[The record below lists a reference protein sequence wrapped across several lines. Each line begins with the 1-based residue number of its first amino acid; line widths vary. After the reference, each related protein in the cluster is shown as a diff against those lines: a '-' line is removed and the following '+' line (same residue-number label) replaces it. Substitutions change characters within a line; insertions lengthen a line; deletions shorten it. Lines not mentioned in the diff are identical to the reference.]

1 MLKYI
6 FKRILIFLPT
16 LLIISMFLFSL
27 SNLAPGDPVELRL
40 SGGLAAGSG
49 QLADQLAGDK
59 AYVDLQKKMG
69 LHLPTFYFKT
79 VTKAYPDTLHKIPKK
94 NERKNLKQLI
104 SQYGNW
110 NEIQS
115 YYKSIKTL
123 EYSLFNIN
131 NESYKSD
138 IRTIR
143 ENCIALYRIYDDTK
157 INTIINEINDITN
170 TNKWISQ
177 DSLQNIN
184 NIRQNSLILKS
195 NYDIVKNN
203 QTRFLNKIPKILW
216 FGTKNQYHRWLLG
229 EAPWFKKGEVGQS
242 KGFVRLDFGYSYL
255 DGRPVKSII
264 LDAVRWTVIINLI
277 TIILAYLISIPI
289 GVITAVKKG
298 TTFDK
303 ITTTILFMLYSLPSF
318 WVATILIIFITTDE
332 YGMNFFPT
340 YGLGDLESF
349 WDLSYHLILPVFCL
363 VYGSFAF
370 ISRQMR
376 GSILD
381 VIQQDYIRT
390 AKAKGLKEKVI
401 IWKHAFRNSLIPI
414 ITMFA
419 NLLPW
424 MISGSVIVEIIFSIP
439 GMGQA
444 SYTSVIA
451 RNYPVLFT
459 IVMFSAILTIVGILL
474 ADIIYALVDP
484 RIKFDKK

>member
-1 MLKYI
+1 MLKYVL
-6 FKRILIFLPT
+6 KRILIFIPT
-16 LLIISMFLFSL
+16 LLVISIFLFSL

-40 SGGLAAGSG
+40 SGGLASGSG

-69 LHLPTFYFKT
+69 LHLPNFYFKIA
-79 VTKAYPDTLHKIPKK
+79 TKAYPDTLHQIPKR
-94 NERKNLKQLI
+94 NERNNLEQLI

-110 NEIQS
+110 NEIYD
-115 YYKSIKTL
+115 YYNSIKNL
-123 EYSLFNIN
+123 EYSLFAVKD
-131 NESYKSD
+131 ELYKND
-138 IRTIR
+138 IREIR
-143 ENCIALYRIYDDTK
+143 ESCVALYRLYEDEK
-157 INTIINEINDITN
+157 ITDAINKITELTSHN
-170 TNKWISQ
+170 NWLEK
-177 DSLQNIN
+177 DSVL
-184 NIRQNSLILKS
+184 SFS
-195 NYDIVKNN
+195 TIVKNSFSLKENYQLVKQN
-203 QTRFLNKIPKILW
+203 QTKFLNKIPKVIW
-216 FGTKNQYHRWLLG
+216 FGKNNQYHRWLFG
-229 EAPWFKKGEVGQS
+229 EAPWIGKGEEGQS
-242 KGFVRLDFGYSYL
+242 KGFLRLDFGYSYL
-255 DGRPVKSII
+255 DGRPVSSII
-264 LDAVRWTVIINLI
+264 LDAVRWTVIINFI

-289 GVITAVKKG
+289 GVITAIKKG
-298 TTFDK
+298 QMFDK

-318 WVATILIIFITTDE
+318 WVATILIMFLTTDE

-340 YGLGDLESF
+340 YGLGNLESF
-349 WDLSYHLILPVFCL
+349 WDLSYHLILPIFCL

-381 VIQQDYIRT
+381 VIKQDYIRT
-390 AKAKGLKEKVI
+390 AQAKGLKQKVI

-451 RNYPVLFT
+451 RNYPVLFS

>member
-6 FKRILIFLPT
+6 LKRILIFIPT
-16 LLIISMFLFSL
+16 LLIISIFLFGL

-59 AYVDLQKKMG
+59 AYIDLQKKMG
-69 LHLPTFYFKT
+69 LHLPNFYFKIS
-79 VTKAYPDTLHKIPKK
+79 TKAYPDTLHNIPKK
-94 NERKNLKQLI
+94 NERKNLQKLI
-104 SQYGNW
+104 AQYGNW
-110 NEIQS
+110 EDIYI
-115 YYKSIKTL
+115 YYSSLKKL
-123 EYSLFNIN
+123 EYSLFGVQD
-131 NESYKSD
+131 EKYKSD
-138 IRTIR
+138 IREIR
-143 ENCIALYRIYDDTK
+143 ENCIELYRVYDSNK
-157 INTIINEINDITN
+157 ITEKIEEINKITKKESWQLN
-170 TNKWISQ
+170 Q
-177 DSLQNIN
+177 QNQNFDKI
-184 NIRQNSLILKS
+184 IQNSKLIKD
-195 NYDIVKNN
+195 NYKKVQEKQNKIA
-203 QTRFLNKIPKILW
+203 NKIPKIIW
-216 FGTKNQYHRWLLG
+216 FGKNNQYHRWLFG
-229 EAPWFKKGEVGQS
+229 EAPWFKKAKVGQS
-242 KGFVRLDFGYSYL
+242 KGFLRLDFGYSYL
-255 DGRPVKSII
+255 DGRPVSSII

-277 TIILAYLISIPI
+277 TIIISYIISIPI
-289 GVITAVKKG
+289 GVFTAIKKG
-298 TTFDK
+298 KLFDK

-340 YGLGDLESF
+340 YGLGNLESF
-349 WDLSYHLILPVFCL
+349 WDLSYHLILPIFCL

-381 VIQQDYIRT
+381 VIKQDYIRT
-390 AKAKGLKEKVI
+390 AQAKGLKQKVI

-484 RIKFDKK
+484 RIKFNKK